1 MCIKCTVRTV
11 TARNKLYCSHMLH
24 TYACHE
30 LTKKLVHLGLAR
42 SQGRAHSVQRAARN
56 QNAAK
61 HAQPPITSLEHT
73 HNTCKRPGLLRPGLC
88 CILPPSPRA
97 ILPTIAACFSGQ
109 PKASS
114 AHRDQRATWAQ
125 RRVPHA
131 PQAAG
136 AGGVAGG
143 GGALPAEPRD

>member
-73 HNTCKRPGLLRPGLC
+73 QHMQTPGAPEARTMLHPAPQPTCNAAHDSSLLLRP
-88 CILPPSPRA
+88 
-97 ILPTIAACFSGQ
+97 T
-109 PKASS
+109 
-114 AHRDQRATWAQ
+114 
-125 RRVPHA
+125 
-131 PQAAG
+131 
-136 AGGVAGG
+136 
-143 GGALPAEPRD
+143 